1 MRVRHKMKKKI
12 QKNILR
18 LHEERLER
26 IFETQRPNM
35 SLSLKLTIKT
45 SGRASHALT
54 TSPVLAPR
62 CAPARGQLATD
73 FRGPLALLLLRENR
87 LLFFLGAASSAWPWL
102 SGGGTI
108 CLMASVSCVN
118 SSLLSHLVRAKGKG
132 YG

>member
-1 MRVRHKMKKKI
+1 
-12 QKNILR
+12 
-18 LHEERLER
+18 
-26 IFETQRPNM
+26 M
-35 SLSLKLTIKT
+35 SLSLKLTMKT

-54 TSPVLAPR
+54 TSPILAP
-62 CAPARGQLATD
+62 APRGQLATD

-118 SSLLSHLVRAKGKG
+118 SSLLSHLVRAKGKAMARARAAG
-132 YG
+132 ARVRLGLTRCCCRTGSSSLGAHA

>member
-1 MRVRHKMKKKI
+1 MNKKI
-12 QKNILR
+12 QKTYYDY
-18 LHEERLER
+18 EERLER

-54 TSPVLAPR
+54 TSPVLAP
-62 CAPARGQLATD
+62 APRGQLATD

-132 YG
+132 YC

>member
-1 MRVRHKMKKKI
+1 
-12 QKNILR
+12 
-18 LHEERLER
+18 
-26 IFETQRPNM
+26 M

-54 TSPVLAPR
+54 TSPVLAP
-62 CAPARGQLATD
+62 APRGQLATD

-118 SSLLSHLVRAKGKG
+118 SSLLSHLVRAKGQG
-132 YG
+132 QGLWLGQGLTGARAGQG

>member
-1 MRVRHKMKKKI
+1 MKI
-12 QKNILR
+12 QKTYYDY
-18 LHEERLER
+18 EERLER

-45 SGRASHALT
+45 SGRASHAHSLRAPSILT
-54 TSPVLAPR
+54 PAP
-62 CAPARGQLATD
+62 RGQLATD

-132 YG
+132 YC